1 MLCLYAELIKL
12 NLFSKIAKIIRVCD
26 SVAGSYKVYGKMYD
40 KFTDVALFHSFCG
53 S

>member
-1 MLCLYAELIKL
+1 MLCLYTELIKL

-26 SVAGSYKVYGKMYD
+26 SVAGSYNVYGKMYE
-40 KFTDVALFHSFCG
+40 FTDVALFHSFCG